1 MKKQRTISA
10 KMTEQDRDY
19 TTQLELFLLSISM
32 KVYFRDNLENDV
44 VFKCSLLSDVS
55 KAKGGGGNIIGTLDD
70 GTKVIE
76 QMFTKRDGKLKKSR
90 K

>member
-32 KVYFRDNLENDV
+32 KVYFRDNLENGV

-55 KAKGGGGNIIGTLDD
+55 KAKGGGGGW
-70 GTKVIE
+70 
-76 QMFTKRDGKLKKSR
+76 
-90 K
+90 